1 MYIPDHLRQTA
12 YQYAL
17 GKYLIHPAHTNNE
30 ALETW
35 IKELQF
41 EQYELPENRLQQ
53 HSRKRNILYT
63 FHLPAI
69 NKDVIL
75 KVSQTSQHYR
85 WYRKLN
91 LLLTDLIKNYSL
103 NAYYGSIAL
112 EKIDVE
118 SIRSLAYWTSK
129 RQSQNTKSYLLYEK
143 IPATMSV
150 YDLCLQLDKKNSN
163 GKVIID
169 LIAKKLAATVRK
181 IHANNIRHGDPHDSN
196 FLIRSPVAQTEQLTT
211 DSVAQMS
218 FALIDLDK
226 IQFSDKENSWMKK
239 IRNLRCLRRFRVHT
253 IEGLASLDYYLDR
266 SPRLLDKAI
275 LKFWIM
281 GGFNIYKWLKPGKKR
296 H

>member
-12 YQYAL
+12 FQYAL

-53 HSRKRNILYT
+53 HSRKRNVLYT

-112 EKIDVE
+112 EKNW
-118 SIRSLAYWTSK
+118 R
-129 RQSQNTKSYLLYEK
+129 
-143 IPATMSV
+143 
-150 YDLCLQLDKKNSN
+150 
-163 GKVIID
+163 GK
-169 LIAKKLAATVRK
+169 
-181 IHANNIRHGDPHDSN
+181 H
-196 FLIRSPVAQTEQLTT
+196 
-211 DSVAQMS
+211 
-218 FALIDLDK
+218 
-226 IQFSDKENSWMKK
+226 
-239 IRNLRCLRRFRVHT
+239 
-253 IEGLASLDYYLDR
+253 
-266 SPRLLDKAI
+266 
-275 LKFWIM
+275 
-281 GGFNIYKWLKPGKKR
+281 
-296 H
+296 

>member
-12 YQYAL
+12 FQYAL

-112 EKIDVE
+112 EKIGVE
-118 SIRSLAYWTSK
+118 SIKSLAYWTSK
-129 RQSQNTKSYLLYEK
+129 RQSQSSKSYLLYEK
-143 IPATMSV
+143 IPATMSA
-150 YDLCLQLDKKNSN
+150 YDLCLQLDKKNPNS
-163 GKVIID
+163 KVIID

-196 FLIRSPVAQTEQLTT
+196 FLISSPIAQAEQLTA
-211 DSVAQMS
+211 DSVTHMS

-226 IQFSDKENSWMKK
+226 IQFSDKENSWLKRT
-239 IRNLRCLRRFRVHT
+239 RNLRCLRRFRVHD
-253 IEGLASLDYYLDR
+253 IEGVAGLHYYLDR
-266 SPRLLDKAI
+266 SPGLLDKAI
-275 LKFWIM
+275 LKFWMM
-281 GGFNIYKWLKPGKKR
+281 GGFNIYKWLKPSKKR
-296 H
+296 N